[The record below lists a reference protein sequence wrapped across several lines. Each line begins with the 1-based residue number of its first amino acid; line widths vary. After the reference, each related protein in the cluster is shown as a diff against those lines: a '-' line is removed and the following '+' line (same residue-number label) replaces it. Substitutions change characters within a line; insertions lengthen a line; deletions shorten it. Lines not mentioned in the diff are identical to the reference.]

1 MRGMNEEND
10 LQLKKFLIV
19 KQILVTF
26 LLQNHLPVVGAFL
39 TRNKTLNFIFCS

>member
-1 MRGMNEEND
+1 MSSESNMRDMNEEND

-26 LLQNHLPVVGAFL
+26 FVAKSSAGCRCILD
-39 TRNKTLNFIFCS
+39 